1 MHNALTID
9 VEDYYHVSAFEAV
22 VQPQDWERYESRVEK
37 NTDKILALLAKQQVK
52 ATFFVL
58 GWVAERY
65 PNLVRRIAAEQH
77 EVACHGYSHRRIYTQ
92 TPAVFRS
99 ETRKAK
105 RLLEEAA
112 GMPIVGY
119 RAASYSITRQSLWA
133 LDILAEEGFQYDSSI
148 FPIRHDLYGIPYYPR
163 FPHVL
168 RDHEGRPLVEFPLS
182 TVRIAGVNFPVAGG
196 GYLRLFPYAI
206 THLAMRYLNKR
217 EKQPAIVYFHPW
229 ELDPEQPRMPARHL
243 SRFRHYTNLSR
254 METKLHRLLDNFALA
269 PIRDVFANYLFPKAV
284 SEGGIAPLPNL
295 TPLPS
300 TRMSQIL

>member
-1 MHNALTID
+1 MLNVLTID

-22 VQPQDWERYESRVEK
+22 VQPQDWERHESRVEK
-37 NTDKILALLAKQQVK
+37 NTDKVLALLADKQVQ

-65 PNLVRRIAAEQH
+65 PHLVRRIAAERH

-105 RLLEEAA
+105 RLLEEVT
-112 GMPIVGY
+112 GIPIIGY
-119 RAASYSITRQSLWA
+119 RAASYSITCQSLWA

-148 FPIRHDLYGIPYYPR
+148 FPIRHDLYGIPNHPR

-168 RDHEGRPLVEFPLS
+168 QEHGTPPLIEFPLS

-206 THLAMRYLNKR
+206 THLAMRYLNHR

-229 ELDPEQPRMPARHL
+229 ELDPEQPRMPAGRL
-243 SRFRHYTNLSR
+243 SQFRHYTNLER
-254 METKLHRLLDNFALA
+254 MQKKLQRLLGSFHFA
-269 PIRDVFANYLFPKAV
+269 PVRDVFADYLHHKA
-284 SEGGIAPLPNL
+284 G
-295 TPLPS
+295 
-300 TRMSQIL
+300 

>member
-1 MHNALTID
+1 MRNVLTID

-22 VQPQDWERYESRVEK
+22 VQPQDWEQYESRVEK
-37 NTDKILALLAKQQVK
+37 NTDKVLALLADKQVK

-65 PNLVRRIAAEQH
+65 SHLVRRIAAEQH

-92 TPAVFRS
+92 TPGVFRS

-105 RLLEEAA
+105 RLLEEAS

-119 RAASYSITRQSLWA
+119 RAASYSITCQSLWA

-148 FPIRHDLYGIPYYPR
+148 FPIRHDLYGISNHPR
-163 FPHVL
+163 FPHVI
-168 RDHEGRPLVEFPLS
+168 RGHGAHPLVEFPLS
-182 TVRIAGVNFPVAGG
+182 TVRIAGVNFPIAGG

-206 THLAMRYLNKR
+206 THLAMRYLNHH

-229 ELDPEQPRMPARHL
+229 ELDPEQPRMPAGRL
-243 SRFRHYTNLSR
+243 SQFRHYTNLER
-254 METKLHRLLDNFALA
+254 MQKKLQRLLCSFPFA
-269 PIRDVFANYLFPKAV
+269 PIRDVFADYLYHKAD
-284 SEGGIAPLPNL
+284 
-295 TPLPS
+295 
-300 TRMSQIL
+300 